1 MGIVRAGAFSAVA
14 AAARLLS
21 GLVVIKLVALFVG
34 PEGVAQLGQFI
45 SLMSLLLVFAG
56 GGIGTG
62 IVKYTAEYQGDHER
76 LDRLLNA
83 GLYYTLITSCLTG
96 IAVLIFSKPLTL
108 WLLGDIRYKS
118 LIWILAIAQSLI
130 AIHNYIVAIINGFMD
145 VRRITLIHVIG
156 SLVSLVLTALLAYFF
171 RLYGALLA
179 LVLGQAML
187 LVVSLHF
194 FRHSSYFD
202 WKFFR
207 PHFDRYKISLL
218 LKFSLM
224 TMISALLSPLV
235 QIWVRNH
242 LAKEFSWKEVGYWQ
256 AVSKVSDAYLLFIT
270 MAINVYYL
278 PKLSLIK
285 DRTQFRAELSNAY
298 RFIVP
303 VVIVLAV
310 AIFTLRKWV
319 TLILFNEDFID
330 ASYLYAPQLIGDVL
344 KISSYIFAYVMLA
357 KAMTRTFL
365 LSELAFS
372 MMYVGWV
379 WILTLK
385 FGLIGSMYAF
395 AVNYLLYFGFTFV
408 VVDRYIKTME
418 ETL

>member
-34 PEGVAQLGQFI
+34 PEGVAKLGQFI

-62 IVKYTAEYQGDHER
+62 IIKYTAEYHGDNER
-76 LDRLLNA
+76 LNNLLSA
-83 GLYYTLITSCLTG
+83 GIYYTLITSCLTG
-96 IAVLIFSKPLTL
+96 VVVLIFSKPLTL
-108 WLLGDIRYKS
+108 WLLGDIHSQS
-118 LIWILAIAQSLI
+118 LIWILAVAQALI

-145 VRRITLIHVIG
+145 VRRVTLIHVIG
-156 SLVSLVLTALLAYFF
+156 SLVSLVITALLAYFF

-179 LVLGQAML
+179 LVLGQAFL

-194 FRHSSYFD
+194 FRHSSYFN
-202 WKFFR
+202 WSFFYPR
-207 PHFDRYKISLL
+207 FDRYKIGLL
-218 LKFSLM
+218 VRFSSM
-224 TMISALLSPLV
+224 TMISALLPPLV

-242 LAKEFSWKEVGYWQ
+242 LANEFSWKEAGYWQ

-278 PKLSLIK
+278 PKLSSIR
-285 DRTQFRAELSNAY
+285 DRTQFSAELRNAY
-298 RFIVP
+298 RYIMP

-310 AIFTLRKWV
+310 AIFTLREWI
-319 TLILFNEDFID
+319 TLILFSEDFIN

-357 KAMTRTFL
+357 RAMTRTFL
-365 LSELAFS
+365 LSELAFN
-372 MMYVGWV
+372 MMYCGWV
-379 WILTLK
+379 LVLTPR

-395 AVNYLLYFGFTFV
+395 TLNYILYLGFTFV
-408 VVDRYIKTME
+408 VAESYIKTMDK
-418 ETL
+418 TV